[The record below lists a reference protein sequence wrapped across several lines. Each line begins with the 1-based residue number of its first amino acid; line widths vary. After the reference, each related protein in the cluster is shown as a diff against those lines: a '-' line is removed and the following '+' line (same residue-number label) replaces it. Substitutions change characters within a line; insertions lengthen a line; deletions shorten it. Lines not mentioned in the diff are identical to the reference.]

1 MPRRSPRALA
11 LWGAALVVAVV
22 TAAIVAGDLA
32 ALHRRAAD
40 LGPEVDAVVA
50 ARDLPVGTVLDD
62 ADLGTRAVHR
72 SQLPDAVVTDRVAL
86 VGRVV
91 AVPVVEGA
99 YVASRNVAPRRRTG
113 LDGVVP
119 RGMRAIRVVVTDAL
133 EPRAGRGGRRAR
145 HLRSGSGAGTR
156 RRHDRRRGGRRHRAR
171 VDRRAGSGAGR
182 AGAAGVTLLVD
193 PEQARAPRRRPGQRR
208 RHPRARSAR
217 GRRAPLA
224 SASLSVL
231 HAIILGIVQGLSEF
245 LPDLLERSPDPRAG
259 AVRLDRAHVERL
271 AQQDVRRRAARR
283 HARSRCSRTS
293 GTRSGRTS
301 SRRGTRC
308 ARAPSPRSTSA
319 SRGCCSS
326 PPFPARSSARCSPA

>member
-11 LWGAALVVAVV
+11 LWGAALVVAVA

-32 ALHRRAAD
+32 ALHRRAAG

-50 ARDLPVGTVLDD
+50 TRDLAVGTVLAH

-72 SQLPDAVVTDRVAL
+72 SQLPDPVVTDRAAL

-91 AVPVVEGA
+91 AVPVVKGA

-133 EPRAGRGGRRAR
+133 EPRAGAAVDVLATYDPAAATG
-145 HLRSGSGAGTR
+145 RSGDTTDVVAAGVTVL
-156 RRHDRRRGGRRHRAR
+156 R

-193 PEQARAPRRRPGQRR
+193 PDQARALADAQANGVVTLALVPPEDA
-208 RHPRARSAR
+208 RHP
-217 GRRAPLA
+217 
-224 SASLSVL
+224 
-231 HAIILGIVQGLSEF
+231 
-245 LPDLLERSPDPRAG
+245 
-259 AVRLDRAHVERL
+259 
-271 AQQDVRRRAARR
+271 
-283 HARSRCSRTS
+283 
-293 GTRSGRTS
+293 
-301 SRRGTRC
+301 
-308 ARAPSPRSTSA
+308 
-319 SRGCCSS
+319 
-326 PPFPARSSARCSPA
+326 